1 MSTAVPLAVAS
12 NESDLPVTDRILST
26 IRDQITE
33 GRLPP
38 GTALVE
44 QEWTQALDVS
54 RNTLR
59 EAFRLLC
66 REGLAVHFRH
76 RGVVVRS
83 LTRLDVRD
91 IYRVRRTL
99 ELQALSRDEPFE
111 ENELGVMRDAVTRAE
126 AASEAGDWRTV
137 GTYSLLFHRH
147 IVTTLQSPLIDTFFK
162 TILAQLRLVFASAP
176 DEQRFQKPWVAEDR
190 RIFQSIEA
198 CQFGVAHERL
208 AEYLTRSE
216 HALLDYL

>member
-1 MSTAVPLAVAS
+1 M
-12 NESDLPVTDRILST
+12 PVTDRILSA

-83 LTRLDVRD
+83 LTRQDVRD

-111 ENELGVMRDAVTRAE
+111 ENELGAMRDAVAQAE
-126 AASEAGDWRTV
+126 AAAEVGDWRTV
-137 GTYSLLFHRH
+137 GTHSLLFHRY
-147 IVTTLQSPLIDTFFK
+147 IVTTLQSPLIDAFFK

-176 DEQRFQKPWVAEDR
+176 DERRFQKPWVVKDR
-190 RIFQSIEA
+190 RILQSIEA
-198 CQFGVAHERL
+198 GQFVVAHERL
-208 AEYLTRSE
+208 TEYLTQSE
-216 HALLDYL
+216 HALLDHI